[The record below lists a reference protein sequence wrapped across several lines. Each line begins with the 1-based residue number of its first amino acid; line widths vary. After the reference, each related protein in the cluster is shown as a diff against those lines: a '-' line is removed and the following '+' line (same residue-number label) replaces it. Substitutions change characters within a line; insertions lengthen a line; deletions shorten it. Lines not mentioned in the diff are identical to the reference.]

1 VSTAV
6 DQSWPQGRDA
16 FVREA
21 DARYRLDAP
30 LRFATVAALRRHGLE
45 LIAAAAPELT
55 IDLSG
60 VPSAD
65 SAGLA
70 LLVDWLARARA
81 SDKVLRYVEPPVA
94 LRSLAQLSDV
104 ERLIM
109 A

>member
-1 VSTAV
+1 
-6 DQSWPQGRDA
+6 
-16 FVREA
+16 
-21 DARYRLDAP
+21 
-30 LRFATVAALRRHGLE
+30 LRRRGLE
-45 LIAAAAPELT
+45 LIGAAAREIT
-55 IDLSG
+55 IDLSS

-81 SDKVLRYVEPPVA
+81 SDKVLRYVEPPAA

>member
-1 VSTAV
+1 LSTGDPFA
-6 DQSWPQGRDA
+6 
-16 FVREA
+16 REA
-21 DARYRLDAP
+21 SARYRLDAP
-30 LRFATVAALRRHGLE
+30 LRFTTVAALRDRGLE
-45 LIAAAAPELT
+45 LIAAAAPEIT

-70 LLVDWLARARA
+70 LLVDWLAQARARA
-81 SDKVLRYVEPPVA
+81 KQLRYVEPPAA